1 MLLSLPGCWH
11 RTGTC
16 TRAQQHSLGQ
26 STVIPKGKQ
35 GPEESTCAGGAPVSH
50 QGEVSE
56 ETTLRC
62 SRGCP
67 AKHRGCRL
75 LVPGGLAVWA
85 DSLQQTDRQHA
96 ADRQPAAA
104 ADRKTD
110 SHAAAAGTSRHRSAA
125 ALMQPAAAAPPL
137 LAISLLLKVRF

>member
-104 ADRKTD
+104 ADRQTD
-110 SHAAAAGTSRHRSAA
+110 RQPCSSSRHIPAQKCRRTHAARSRGS
-125 ALMQPAAAAPPL
+125 PAA
-137 LAISLLLKVRF
+137 RN